1 MAINQYLSEAENPQV
16 LYQGRWVARETFR
29 AFVYN
34 SEAQKLVNSYKEYSD
49 AIESGLWFSSKEDV
63 EPKQPINIR
72 SGRKAK
78 NGADS

>member
-1 MAINQYLSEAENPQV
+1 MTINQYLEESENSQV
-16 LYQGRWVARETFR
+16 LYQGRWVARDHFR

-34 SEAQKLVNSYKEYSD
+34 ATEQKLANSYQEYSEL
-49 AIESGLWFSSKEDV
+49 IESGLWFASKDAV

-78 NGADS
+78 NGANS